1 MKRIASLLMLA
12 TRSTLWKAAGI
23 TLASC
28 LAEAG
33 LFLAALSGWQ
43 DTVRTAYYEYS
54 NPMGLEGLL
63 MQYPLSWCFRIGL
76 VLVCAVLAFL
86 GWEGS
91 SRVSYTLRRL
101 SVGHR
106 ALTLLWAGYGFFC
119 LLFFWAAHLG
129 TLLALCAAALPRLAP
144 EFSGPQALFLAC
156 YRDPYLHSLLPLDD
170 CLLWVRNL
178 SMCAA
183 LGTAAASFSFQR
195 RMGRRAFAI
204 LPLAALSARC
214 PLFLVSNCQDGY
226 IEAFFQAHGL
236 GRYFTD
242 YENPGR
248 TGLPKADNIALVAE
262 RNGLRRPLYIGD
274 TQGDYDAASKAGV
287 PFLHAAYGFGRIDR
301 PVPSVATFG
310 DLPDAICRLT
320 PP

>member
-12 TRSTLWKAAGI
+12 ARSTLWKAAGI

-28 LAEAG
+28 LTEAG

-170 CLLWVRNL
+170 
-178 SMCAA
+178 
-183 LGTAAASFSFQR
+183 
-195 RMGRRAFAI
+195 
-204 LPLAALSARC
+204 
-214 PLFLVSNCQDGY
+214 
-226 IEAFFQAHGL
+226 
-236 GRYFTD
+236 
-242 YENPGR
+242 
-248 TGLPKADNIALVAE
+248 
-262 RNGLRRPLYIGD
+262 
-274 TQGDYDAASKAGV
+274 
-287 PFLHAAYGFGRIDR
+287 
-301 PVPSVATFG
+301 
-310 DLPDAICRLT
+310 
-320 PP
+320 

>member
-12 TRSTLWKAAGI
+12 ARSTLWKAAGI

-28 LAEAG
+28 LTEAG
-33 LFLAALSGWQ
+33 LVLAALSGWQ

-144 EFSGPQALFLAC
+144 EFSGPGSV
-156 YRDPYLHSLLPLDD
+156 PGLLPR
-170 CLLWVRNL
+170 LLSPQPPAPGRLSPLGAQPVHVRRPGDGGGQLLLPAAHGPPGLRRSAPGGALRPLL
-178 SMCAA
+178 S
-183 LGTAAASFSFQR
+183 
-195 RMGRRAFAI
+195 
-204 LPLAALSARC
+204 P
-214 PLFLVSNCQDGY
+214 
-226 IEAFFQAHGL
+226 AHGL
-236 GRYFTD
+236 
-242 YENPGR
+242 
-248 TGLPKADNIALVAE
+248 L
-262 RNGLRRPLYIGD
+262 
-274 TQGDYDAASKAGV
+274 
-287 PFLHAAYGFGRIDR
+287 
-301 PVPSVATFG
+301 
-310 DLPDAICRLT
+310 
-320 PP
+320 

>member
-12 TRSTLWKAAGI
+12 ARSTLWKAAGI

-28 LAEAG
+28 LTEAG

-156 YRDPYLHSLLPLDD
+156 YRDPYLYDGIFYSADGLPSVLGPVLLFVSL
-170 CLLWVRNL
+170 
-178 SMCAA
+178 CA
-183 LGTAAASFSFQR
+183 LAAS
-195 RMGRRAFAI
+195 
-204 LPLAALSARC
+204 L
-214 PLFLVSNCQDGY
+214 CQ
-226 IEAFFQAHGL
+226 I
-236 GRYFTD
+236 
-242 YENPGR
+242 
-248 TGLPKADNIALVAE
+248 
-262 RNGLRRPLYIGD
+262 LRRDPYEE
-274 TQGDYDAASKAGV
+274 
-287 PFLHAAYGFGRIDR
+287 
-301 PVPSVATFG
+301 
-310 DLPDAICRLT
+310 
-320 PP
+320 

>member
-12 TRSTLWKAAGI
+12 ARSTLWKAAGI

-28 LAEAG
+28 LTEAG

-170 CLLWVRNL
+170 WPLWARNL

-183 LGTAAASFSFQR
+183 LGTAAASFSLSRGSFEFGGPAEFLR
-195 RMGRRAFAI
+195 PYLYDGIFYSADG
-204 LPLAALSARC
+204 LPSVLGPVLLFVSLCALAASL
-214 PLFLVSNCQDGY
+214 CQ
-226 IEAFFQAHGL
+226 I
-236 GRYFTD
+236 
-242 YENPGR
+242 
-248 TGLPKADNIALVAE
+248 
-262 RNGLRRPLYIGD
+262 LRRDPYEE
-274 TQGDYDAASKAGV
+274 
-287 PFLHAAYGFGRIDR
+287 
-301 PVPSVATFG
+301 
-310 DLPDAICRLT
+310 
-320 PP
+320 

>member
-12 TRSTLWKAAGI
+12 ARSTLWKAAGI

-28 LAEAG
+28 LTGAG

-106 ALTLLWAGYGFFC
+106 AL
-119 LLFFWAAHLG
+119 

-204 LPLAALSARC
+204 LPLAALSALC
-214 PLFLVSNCQDGY
+214 FPLPMGSFEFGGPAEFLRPYLYDGIFY
-226 IEAFFQAHGL
+226 SA
-236 GRYFTD
+236 D
-242 YENPGR
+242 
-248 TGLPKADNIALVAE
+248 GLPSVLGPVLLFVSLCALAASLCQI
-262 RNGLRRPLYIGD
+262 LRRDPYEE
-274 TQGDYDAASKAGV
+274 
-287 PFLHAAYGFGRIDR
+287 
-301 PVPSVATFG
+301 
-310 DLPDAICRLT
+310 
-320 PP
+320 

>member
-12 TRSTLWKAAGI
+12 ARSTLWKAAGI

-28 LAEAG
+28 LTEAG

-156 YRDPYLHSLLPLDD
+156 YRDPYLHSLPL
-170 CLLWVRNL
+170 
-178 SMCAA
+178 
-183 LGTAAASFSFQR
+183 
-195 RMGRRAFAI
+195 
-204 LPLAALSARC
+204 
-214 PLFLVSNCQDGY
+214 
-226 IEAFFQAHGL
+226 
-236 GRYFTD
+236 
-242 YENPGR
+242 
-248 TGLPKADNIALVAE
+248 
-262 RNGLRRPLYIGD
+262 
-274 TQGDYDAASKAGV
+274 
-287 PFLHAAYGFGRIDR
+287 
-301 PVPSVATFG
+301 
-310 DLPDAICRLT
+310 
-320 PP
+320 

>member
-12 TRSTLWKAAGI
+12 TRRTLWKAAGI

-119 LLFFWAAHLG
+119 LLFFCLIRPSDLHLIH
-129 TLLALCAAALPRLAP
+129 TPHT
-144 EFSGPQALFLAC
+144 F
-156 YRDPYLHSLLPLDD
+156 
-170 CLLWVRNL
+170 
-178 SMCAA
+178 
-183 LGTAAASFSFQR
+183 
-195 RMGRRAFAI
+195 
-204 LPLAALSARC
+204 
-214 PLFLVSNCQDGY
+214 
-226 IEAFFQAHGL
+226 
-236 GRYFTD
+236 
-242 YENPGR
+242 
-248 TGLPKADNIALVAE
+248 
-262 RNGLRRPLYIGD
+262 PLYIY
-274 TQGDYDAASKAGV
+274 TIS
-287 PFLHAAYGFGRIDR
+287 
-301 PVPSVATFG
+301 
-310 DLPDAICRLT
+310 RLYRGNLDCLIILSLRYQ
-320 PP
+320 